1 MFEEWWKAG
10 ARQVFLRPNDLCA
23 GMPFTRGL
31 ERLIYD
37 KFQASRKFRIF
48 GTDYDGSCGVR
59 NIDLEYYIV
68 ARMIHA
74 PDRSFEELENEY
86 YSAYGAAAPEVR
98 QYYQFWR
105 KIGEGIP
112 GKVAAELKKQNRFL
126 NDAGQIGMVVNE
138 NIAHFYR
145 EQDFLQAD
153 AVLQKAQQRMLS
165 TPARRLLDELILTGT
180 LCSPGTLSGKP
191 TGKPPEKR
199 TVWNRQPVTWS
210 HSGCGIAI
218 ASIGNGLS
226 CLPVCARKKSIGR
239 MWSGIVKKF

>member
-1 MFEEWWKAG
+1 MFEDNRKMFEAWWKAG

-86 YSAYGAAAPEVR
+86 YSAYGAAAPAEPCR
-98 QYYQFWR
+98 TAGYPDIPR
-105 KIGEGIP
+105 KCVNIISSGERSERESLE
-112 GKVAAELKKQNRFL
+112 KLLL
-126 NDAGQIGMVVNE
+126 N
-138 NIAHFYR
+138 
-145 EQDFLQAD
+145 
-153 AVLQKAQQRMLS
+153 
-165 TPARRLLDELILTGT
+165 
-180 LCSPGTLSGKP
+180 
-191 TGKPPEKR
+191 
-199 TVWNRQPVTWS
+199 
-210 HSGCGIAI
+210 
-218 ASIGNGLS
+218 
-226 CLPVCARKKSIGR
+226 
-239 MWSGIVKKF
+239 